1 MSAMGLTFVKR
12 QCKCNT
18 AKYGSSTMFYYPE
31 QSNWIQSLRKLLL
44 KDVVTWS
51 RASEK
56 ANGIY
61 TVETFPLN

>member
-1 MSAMGLTFVKR
+1 MSVMGLTFVKR

-18 AKYGSSTMFYYPE
+18 AKYVSSTLFYYPE
-31 QSNWIQSLRKLLL
+31 QSNWIQPLCKLLL

-56 ANGIY
+56 ANGTY
-61 TVETFPLN
+61 MVETLPLN